1 MSRRLFACGSALL
14 VIAGCSSPPPPTSAS
29 VAPASA
35 TPVAASAGIVD
46 DGSAEAKTCSTTG
59 LHWLREV
66 TINPKMTL
74 SNDGYCEAHVHLLS
88 NTGIMMQVETPPQH
102 GHVTTSGAYTSR
114 AAVRYYPDKG
124 YVGSDSFVVETGS
137 ARHAILADFAVTGTD

>member
-1 MSRRLFACGSALL
+1 
-14 VIAGCSSPPPPTSAS
+14 
-29 VAPASA
+29 
-35 TPVAASAGIVD
+35 
-46 DGSAEAKTCSTTG
+46 
-59 LHWLREV
+59 
-66 TINPKMTL
+66 
-74 SNDGYCEAHVHLLS
+74 
-88 NTGIMMQVETPPQH
+88 MMQVETPPQH